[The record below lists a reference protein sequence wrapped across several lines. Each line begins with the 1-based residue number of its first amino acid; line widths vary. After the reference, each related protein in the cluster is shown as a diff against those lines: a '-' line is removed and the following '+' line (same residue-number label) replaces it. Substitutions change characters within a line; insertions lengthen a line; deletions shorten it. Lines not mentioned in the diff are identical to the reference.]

1 LPANVYGLMAALEA
15 RVVAVAEDMSPQAVA
30 NALWG
35 FATARWELGE
45 ESWRALQTQVARC
58 GGGGDLR

>member
-1 LPANVYGLMAALEA
+1 MAALEA

-45 ESWRALQTQVARC
+45 ESWRAL
-58 GGGGDLR
+58 